1 MKFRTSSKSDK
12 CWGLRG
18 LIALACRSKLK
29 LSFSLLA
36 EYEIVFIKKYTC
48 HMSWNINE
56 YSFLQGPNKVILDI
70 VQRFHTNVDSLII
83 FQFMHFEWNSG
94 PRISHSGKDSFTT
107 ENQDHLSIVHLRN
120 LLRHHLQ
127 GAQLLVVLP
136 ATLLRLGRVHGLQR
150 GVTLSLRYAPANLN
164 FWIKL
169 ITLCYPSEFS

>member
-1 MKFRTSSKSDK
+1 MSEFWGGK
-12 CWGLRG
+12 CPNFGGGKCPPGKWLT
-18 LIALACRSKLK
+18 I
-29 LSFSLLA
+29 
-36 EYEIVFIKKYTC
+36 
-48 HMSWNINE
+48 
-56 YSFLQGPNKVILDI
+56 SFLLGPNKVILDT
-70 VQRFHTNVDSLII
+70 VPRFHTNVDSSRLII

-127 GAQLLVVLP
+127 GARLLVVL
-136 ATLLRLGRVHGLQR
+136 AANFLRLGRVHGLQR